1 MRWCKVFPGQEDQ
14 IPCVRTFVSQL
25 LADHPDRADIVMCA
39 AELAANAVRHTAS
52 GRDGFFA
59 TEVTWTGL
67 TVRVAVAD
75 GGAGISP
82 PLGPD
87 LTAAGADSGLGR
99 LAHLASRC
107 GTEGDHRGR
116 VVWAQFLASTELPST
131 GLPTAGLSSAALHSA
146 ALHSA
151 GGAPG
156 ATSMPLSAEQS
167 TAAEAADLAERYQGW
182 HTWFGRWTRQWWA
195 IPKQAS
201 RATALIA
208 EPTAGALAQRLDSL
222 GAAP

>member
-1 MRWCKVFPGQEDQ
+1 
-14 IPCVRTFVSQL
+14 
-25 LADHPDRADIVMCA
+25 
-39 AELAANAVRHTAS
+39 
-52 GRDGFFA
+52 
-59 TEVTWTGL
+59 
-67 TVRVAVAD
+67 
-75 GGAGISP
+75 
-82 PLGPD
+82 
-87 LTAAGADSGLGR
+87 
-99 LAHLASRC
+99 
-107 GTEGDHRGR
+107 
-116 VVWAQFLASTELPST
+116 VVWAQFLASAELP
-131 GLPTAGLSSAALHSA
+131 
-146 ALHSA
+146 SA

-222 GAAP
+222 GAAS

>member
-59 TEVTWTGL
+59 TEVTWTGM

-75 GGAGISP
+75 GGAGTAP

-99 LAHLASRC
+99 LAQLASRC
-107 GTEGDHRGR
+107 GTEGDHSGR
-116 VVWAQFLASTELPST
+116 VVWAQFLASSELHGS
-131 GLPTAGLSSAALHSA
+131 GS
-146 ALHSA
+146 
-151 GGAPG
+151 APG
-156 ATSMPLSAEQS
+156 ATSMPLSPEQS

>member
-59 TEVTWTGL
+59 TEVSWTGL

-75 GGAGISP
+75 GGADTRP

-87 LTAAGADSGLGR
+87 TRPPLGPDRSGPGADSGLGR
-99 LAHLASRC
+99 LAQLASRC
-107 GTEGDHRGR
+107 GTEGDRRGR
-116 VVWAQFLASTELPST
+116 VVWAQFLQTT
-131 GLPTAGLSSAALHSA
+131 GS
-146 ALHSA
+146 
-151 GGAPG
+151 APG
-156 ATSMPLSAEQS
+156 ATSTPLAAEQS
-167 TAAEAADLAERYQGW
+167 TADEAADLAERYQGW
-182 HTWFGRWTRQWWA
+182 HTWFGHWTRQWWA

>member
-75 GGAGISP
+75 GGAGAAP

-99 LAHLASRC
+99 LAQLASRC

-116 VVWAQFLASTELPST
+116 VVWAQFLASSE
-131 GLPTAGLSSAALHSA
+131 LHS
-146 ALHSA
+146 S
-151 GGAPG
+151 GSAPG
-156 ATSMPLSAEQS
+156 ATSVPLSAEQS

>member
-39 AELAANAVRHTAS
+39 AELAANAVRHTSS

-75 GGAGISP
+75 GGAGTAP
-82 PLGPD
+82 RLGPD
-87 LTAAGADSGLGR
+87 RTGPGADSGLSR
-99 LAHLASRC
+99 LAQLASCC

-116 VVWAQFLASTELPST
+116 VVWAQFLASTELHST
-131 GLPTAGLSSAALHSA
+131 GSAA
-146 ALHSA
+146 
-151 GGAPG
+151 G
-156 ATSMPLSAEQS
+156 ATSTPLTAEQS

-208 EPTAGALAQRLDSL
+208 EPTAGALARRLDAL
-222 GAAP
+222 GVAP